1 MFTRVRVMENPECT
15 NWLEDERKRLERKRL
30 EELNSNL
37 PSGSRISDVP
47 PEVVPITLNQLCTG
61 EEMGGRGGCHG
72 DSGGPLTVQE
82 VSYVLAGVVSGGGR
96 VCGQPRVPSIYT
108 RVAQYAEWLK
118 EVTQENQIP

>member
-1 MFTRVRVMENPECT
+1 MENPECT

-72 DSGGPLTVQE
+72 DSGEPKDNSSLCQDILQE
-82 VSYVLAGVVSGGGR
+82 GLSQSRRCPTCWQGWSLVGVGCVDSLGDLASTPG
-96 VCGQPRVPSIYT
+96 
-108 RVAQYAEWLK
+108 
-118 EVTQENQIP
+118 

>member
-72 DSGGPLTVQE
+72 DSGESHMFRDIAFQSTKSFLSVQPF
-82 VSYVLAGVVSGGGR
+82 S
-96 VCGQPRVPSIYT
+96 
-108 RVAQYAEWLK
+108 K
-118 EVTQENQIP
+118 